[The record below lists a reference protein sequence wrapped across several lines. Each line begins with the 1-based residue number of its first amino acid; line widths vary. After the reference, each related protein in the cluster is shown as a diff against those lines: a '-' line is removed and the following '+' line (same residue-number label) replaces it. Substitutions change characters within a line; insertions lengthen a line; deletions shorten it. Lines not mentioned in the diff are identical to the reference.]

1 MKKKIAFYI
10 ALSFVVIHSAQAGD
24 SEWILVTRKLESPQ
38 VERAMAMSEAMRPS
52 NDFMSQGEWAPAPR
66 RDIPVGGEGYYA
78 LKQSGSIV
86 KMGKGR
92 IAYVATFKHIN
103 GSDESLG
110 RYFVETKD
118 CDRKK
123 GRVWFGDMEGNAN
136 GKWGSFIIGDNTM
149 NSHIAGILCNS
160 YASTKNNKN

>member
-1 MKKKIAFYI
+1 MKKKIAFYF
-10 ALSFVVIHSAQAGD
+10 ALSFVVIHNAQAEDGD
-24 SEWILVTRKLESPQ
+24 WIFVTRKVESPV
-38 VERAMAMSEAMRPS
+38 VERAMAMAEAMRPS
-52 NDFMSQGEWAPAPR
+52 DDFMSQGKWAHAPL
-66 RDIPVGGEGYYA
+66 RDIPGGGEGYYA

-92 IAYVATFKHIN
+92 IAYIATFKHIN

-118 CDRKK
+118 CNRKK
-123 GRVWFGDMEGNAN
+123 GRVWFGDVEGNAN
-136 GKWGSFIIGDNTM
+136 GNWGSFAIGDNTM

-160 YASTKNNKN
+160 YALTKNNKN